1 MPRTRFGKK
10 KDNTYEAEVD
20 SELASEF
27 YSDERGDAEVVEA
40 QVVDFIYYFAL
51 LIHKVSNENYILANR
66 YNPHY
71 KY

>member
-40 QVVDFIYYFAL
+40 QVVDFIYY
-51 LIHKVSNENYILANR
+51 
-66 YNPHY
+66 
-71 KY
+71 